1 MQNLGATYSP
11 NSFKSASN
19 RYVGFAFAAAIN
31 LVAVWA
37 ILDGLNIHPSVVR
50 YLPKPSRRSSN
61 SPDQTAPSKPVVEPP
76 HPTMVKPTTT
86 TEVVPKPFFA
96 VQPASQS
103 TIVATTQQTPPGP
116 PVPDSSASGLTDTHT
131 TPPYPADARNLGHQ
145 GTVTLALSIDA
156 TGAVTDAQVRVSS
169 GYPELD
175 QTAVSWVIAHWRYKA
190 AVQNGMPVASTTLA
204 AVKFDLK
211 NAR

>member
-11 NSFKSASN
+11 NSFKPASN

-37 ILDGLNIHPSVVR
+37 ILDGLNIHPSASIPPTTTIQI
-50 YLPKPSRRSSN
+50 LP
-61 SPDQTAPSKPVVEPP
+61 QTAPSKPVVEPP

-190 AVQNGMPVASTTLA
+190 AVQNGTPVASTTLA